1 MTNSAD
7 VPCHTARVFH
17 GYEGFYSVD
26 ISITDT
32 VSVNAELFRS
42 FRQKI
47 EHNIFYHYIV
57 NDLHVLKVLK
67 SNFTLVYWELKLERS
82 VDNETR

>member
-1 MTNSAD
+1 M
-7 VPCHTARVFH
+7 CRVILREYIT
-17 GYEGFYSVD
+17 GKRVLYSVD

-57 NDLHVLKVLK
+57 NDLHVLY
-67 SNFTLVYWELKLERS
+67 TCIEG
-82 VDNETR
+82 T